1 MTGISGESSVPLGRS
16 GTGAAYV
23 LGSKDPSALSILMQG
38 DKVRALA
45 QQRAQA
51 AKLKADQESS
61 KVFNDLVKFD
71 QDGSPYFAESLNN
84 EVYKPAMPALTGA
97 FKNNRTDLFAQR
109 EAAAPILQR
118 LANETAQS
126 KAKTLYLNEKLRTFQ
141 GDNKLF
147 DTDYAGQN
155 LSAAR
160 RREDGTNRLPSEFDA
175 EAWSDSLLG
184 DEKLYKEPEVI
195 RRATEK
201 LMPIITQRIAE
212 AGQLGG
218 QHTSDQVRG
227 RFVAFDGKGHAILN
241 ADGSPKLNL
250 TADTQTL
257 LESDPLF
264 KLKVDAREKA
274 YNAKREADPNMP
286 QMSRRGHIAQMVGP
300 LAFYD
305 QTRDEQLNAQVRQ
318 PRATKADPKQLVAT
332 PTVSRQTSYYNEPG
346 STVERPNH
354 YAAVGRSLGTAA
366 GPGINVE
373 TNSGEISI
381 VGGNGKVTR
390 PNTPEANSRVPVQLL
405 SRDYVLYA
413 NGKRLGRD
421 KPYQTDEEAH
431 QDLLNTI
438 ANSPHPEKLEVRV
451 MGQGVIK
458 DKARVAGDGLGG
470 KQEPLGYKTTAKG
483 RTPVYDTGTSE
494 TQHTVLVPITQEID
508 AQLRRASGLDSN
520 NRPKYEPRATTAQE
534 RELIDA
540 VTKRG
545 GKLISPYGTE
555 KPTAAPKPTTPAAAR
570 AARPAWLKPTKAAA
584 NLTQKKPTQPADP
597 SGDML

>member
-1 MTGISGESSVPLGRS
+1 MAEISGEVGVPLGRS

-23 LGSKDPSALSILMQG
+23 LGGREPSALSILVQG
-38 DKVRALA
+38 DQVRAVA

-51 AKLKADQESS
+51 AKLKADQENA
-61 KVFNDLVKFD
+61 KQFNDFVKFD
-71 QDGSPYFAESLNN
+71 QDGSPYFGETLNN
-84 EVYKPAMPALTGA
+84 EVYKKVMPDLTGI
-97 FKNNRTDLFAQR
+97 FKQNNGDLFARQT
-109 EAAAPILQR
+109 AAAAYMQR
-118 LANETAQS
+118 VKNETTQSAAKTKYITDQLRAIQGDKNLFDSEYAAQS
-126 KAKTLYLNEKLRTFQ
+126 
-141 GDNKLF
+141 
-147 DTDYAGQN
+147 

-160 RREDGTNRLPSEFDA
+160 RREDGTNQLPSEFDA
-175 EAWSDSLLG
+175 EKWHEGLLG

-201 LMPIITQRIAE
+201 LAPIITQRVAE

-218 QHTSDQVRG
+218 QHSSDQVRG
-227 RFVAFDGKGHAILN
+227 RFIAFDGKGHAILN
-241 ADGSPKLNL
+241 ADGTPKLNL
-250 TADTQTL
+250 TADTQAL

-274 YNAKREADPNMP
+274 YEKQREADPSLP
-286 QMSRRGHIAQMVGP
+286 QMSRRGHMAQMVGP

-305 QTRDEQLNAQVRQ
+305 QTKDEGLNAQVRQ
-318 PRATKADPKQLVAT
+318 PRVTTPDPKQLVAT

-346 STVERPNH
+346 SSVKLPNH
-354 YAAVGRSLGTAA
+354 YAAVGRSLGTKA
-366 GPGINVE
+366 GPGIQVE

-381 VGGNGKVTR
+381 VGGNGEVTR

-470 KQEPLGYKTTAKG
+470 TPQPTGYKTVKG
-483 RTPVYDTGTSE
+483 VKVPTYDTSTSE
-494 TQHTVLVPITQEID
+494 TQQTVLVPITQEID
-508 AQLRRASGLDSN
+508 AQLRRASGD
-520 NRPKYEPRATTAQE
+520 KYEPRALTPQE
-534 RELIDA
+534 RELIEA
-540 VTKRG
+540 VKKRG
-545 GKLISPYGTE
+545 GKLISPYGTA
-555 KPTAAPKPTTPAAAR
+555 KSTPAPKPTTPAATK
-570 AARPAWLKPTKAAA
+570 AARPAWLNPIKATTKQP
-584 NLTQKKPTQPADP
+584 TQKKPTNRPDP
-597 SGDML
+597 SGGML